1 VTSALPEGR
10 PSFLASVNHELRTP
24 MTSVIGYTD
33 LLLDEVAGPLSGD
46 QRDMLQRVRSN
57 AGRLQG
63 LIEDLLA
70 TSGLEPGGDAL
81 GRDALGRDA
90 LGPDALDPDGV
101 PLRPSSGTTSAA
113 TTGSAG

>member
-81 GRDALGRDA
+81 GRDALG
-90 LGPDALDPDGV
+90 PDALDPDGV
-101 PLRPSSGTTSAA
+101 RFRPSSGTTSAA